1 MLCCN
6 GTVAVTDMK
15 SLNPPASQVLKTVVL
30 AFDTVALF
38 YVVTNIS
45 EECTPSISREIYGL
59 NHQGSRLY
67 AASQY
72 VKKENYFYLNGS
84 WVPLSSFLK

>member
-1 MLCCN
+1 MVLF
-6 GTVAVTDMK
+6 AVTDMK
-15 SLNPPASQVLKTVVL
+15 SLKPPVSQVLKTVIL
-30 AFDTVALF
+30 ACDIVALF

-45 EECTPSISREIYGL
+45 EECSPTISREIHGL